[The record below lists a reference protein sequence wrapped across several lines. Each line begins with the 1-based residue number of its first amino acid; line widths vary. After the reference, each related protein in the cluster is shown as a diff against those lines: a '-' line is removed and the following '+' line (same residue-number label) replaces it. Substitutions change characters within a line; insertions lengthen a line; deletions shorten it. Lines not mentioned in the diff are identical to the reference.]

1 MIAASRALCR
11 LFVAGAVL
19 AVPPLAGA
27 EDAYRFDDAEGVVA
41 LSDIHGA
48 YEGFVSALT
57 EAGVIDADGRWQ
69 AGARRL
75 VITGDLTDRG
85 PDSRAAMDLLMR
97 LENEA
102 AATGGRVHVLLGN
115 HEVMNLV
122 GDLRY
127 VSPGEYAAF
136 AGEETDEERAA
147 WRQRFVERAASGASP
162 EALAAQFERA
172 HPPGFFAHRRA
183 FRPDGRYGAWLLDKP
198 FVIVVGDTAFVHGG
212 LSPGVGQRGL
222 ERINAELGRE
232 LRDYV
237 SAVATLTDA
246 GILLPGDPRHTHRQI
261 VAVTAPDADRPPE
274 VAEAIATVLRDHEPS
289 VHDPDGPVWYR
300 GHAGC
305 PSLLEAGRL
314 DTALAGVGAG
324 RIVIGHT
331 PTANRLVVDRLDR
344 RILEIDTGM
353 LTSYYGGSA
362 HALLLAPDATTV
374 VDETGASPALVP
386 DPRPEGAAPL
396 GLEGVLQI
404 LARGDVALGENRSDG
419 SLEARVSD
427 GDVELAARFHP
438 ARDRQAAHELA
449 AWRLDRLLGVGL
461 VPATVA
467 REINGDDGALQ
478 LVPANAIDEARRAE
492 AQAGAGAWCPL
503 PEQWATMYVFDT
515 LIGKERRAREEILYD
530 RESFKLFVSGHANAF
545 GRGRGLPRYLEGAE
559 LDVTDAW
566 RTALSTLSEKVLDAE
581 LDEFLGKRQRRAL
594 LRRRDELLEME
605 MAP

>member
-1 MIAASRALCR
+1 MIAATRALRR
-11 LFVAGAVL
+11 LFLGCAIL

-27 EDAYRFDDAEGVVA
+27 EDAYRFDDAAGVVA

-48 YEGFVSALT
+48 YEAFVSALA
-57 EAGVIDADGRWQ
+57 EAGVIDANGSWQ
-69 AGARRL
+69 AGDRRL

-97 LENEA
+97 LEDEA
-102 AATGGRVHVLLGN
+102 AAAGGRVHVLLGN

-136 AGEETDEERAA
+136 ADEETEEERAA
-147 WRQRFVERAASGASP
+147 WRDRFVARAASGTSP

-198 FVIVVGDTAFVHGG
+198 FVIVVGDRAFAHGG
-212 LSPGVGQRGL
+212 LSPAAGQRGL
-222 ERINAELGRE
+222 DRINADLGRE
-232 LRDYV
+232 LREYAA
-237 SAVATLTDA
+237 AVATLTDA
-246 GILLPGDPRHTHRQI
+246 GILLPGDPQHTHRQI
-261 VAVTAPDADRPPE
+261 VAVTAPDENRPPA
-274 VAEAIATVLRDHEPS
+274 VAEAIATVLREHEPS

-305 PSLLEAGRL
+305 PALLEAGRL
-314 DTALAGVGAG
+314 DTALAGVGAD

-331 PTANRLVVDRLDR
+331 PTANRLVVGRLDR
-344 RILEIDTGM
+344 RIVEIDTGM

-362 HALLLAPDATTV
+362 QALVLAADSATV
-374 VDETGASPALVP
+374 VDETGARPALAP

-404 LARGDVALGENRSDG
+404 LARGDVALGESRSDG

-427 GDVELAARFHP
+427 GDLELAARFHP
-438 ARDRQAAHELA
+438 RRDRQAAYELA

-467 REINGDDGALQ
+467 REVNGDDGALQ
-478 LVPANAIDEARRAE
+478 LVPASAIDEARRAE
-492 AQAGAGAWCPL
+492 AQLGAAAWCPL
-503 PEQWATMYVFDT
+503 PQQWATMYVFDT
-515 LIGKERRAREEILYD
+515 LIGKERRAQQEILYD
-530 RESFKLFVSGHANAF
+530 RESFKLFVSGHADAF
-545 GRGRGLPRYLEGAE
+545 GTGRGLPRYLEGAE
-559 LDVTDAW
+559 LEVTDAW
-566 RTALSTLSEKVLDAE
+566 RAALSTLSEEVLDAE
-581 LDEFLGKRQRRAL
+581 LGEWLGKRQRRAL
-594 LRRRDELLEME
+594 LKRRDELMKI
-605 MAP
+605 AP